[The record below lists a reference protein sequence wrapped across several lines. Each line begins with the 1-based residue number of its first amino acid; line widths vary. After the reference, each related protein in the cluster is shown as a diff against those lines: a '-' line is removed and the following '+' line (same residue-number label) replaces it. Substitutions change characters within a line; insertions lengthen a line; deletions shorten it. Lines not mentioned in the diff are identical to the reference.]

1 MRQNISGGSPY
12 EPIIGFSRAVRVGHT
27 VFLAGTGPVGADNE
41 DVAGQTRRIFA
52 IAEKALGEAGATLA
66 DVVRTR
72 MYLTHVEDWEAVGR
86 VHGEFFG
93 IVRPAATMVVVAA
106 LLNPAWRIEIE
117 FDAVIDASVPS
128 PLVPKKGFRLMPKLS
143 IRDIELANKRVFI
156 RVDFNVPL
164 TEDGSTITDDT
175 RIVATLPTIEYAL
188 KHRAK
193 VILASHLGRPKG
205 KPNPKYSLRPVVD
218 RLRELLDKQ
227 VGESVNVA
235 FSPDCIGEVASEMA
249 RQLES
254 GQVLLLENL
263 RYHAEEEAN
272 DPAFSKALASL
283 AEIYVNDAFG
293 SAHRAHA
300 STEGITHFL
309 KPAVAGLLMEKEITY
324 LGKALESPEKPFVAI
339 IGGSKISGKI
349 DVIDN
354 LLDKVDTLVIVGGM
368 AYTFQRA
375 LGVTTG
381 KSLVEEDKID
391 MAKAAI
397 EKAKAKGVNL
407 LLPVDNILA
416 DSFTPDAKTQVWDTS
431 VDFPADWQG
440 LDIGPKSIAAIED
453 VVLTARTIV
462 WNGPAGVF
470 EFPRFAVGTNAIAQA
485 VAANKAA
492 ISIIGGG
499 DSVSA
504 INKTGLADQIT
515 HISTGGGASLEF
527 LEGKKLPGVEALTNK

>member
-1 MRQNISGGSPY
+1 MS
-12 EPIIGFSRAVRVGHT
+12 
-27 VFLAGTGPVGADNE
+27 
-41 DVAGQTRRIFA
+41 
-52 IAEKALGEAGATLA
+52 K
-66 DVVRTR
+66 
-72 MYLTHVEDWEAVGR
+72 LT
-86 VHGEFFG
+86 
-93 IVRPAATMVVVAA
+93 
-106 LLNPAWRIEIE
+106 
-117 FDAVIDASVPS
+117 
-128 PLVPKKGFRLMPKLS
+128 
-143 IRDIELANKRVFI
+143 IRDIDLANKRLFI

-175 RIVATLPTIEYAL
+175 RIVATLPTIVYAL
-188 KHRAK
+188 EHKAK

-205 KPNPKYSLRPVVD
+205 KANPKYSLRPVAT
-218 RLRELLDKQ
+218 RLRELLDKELSQ
-227 VGESVNVA
+227 GINVA
-235 FSPDCIGEVASEMA
+235 FSPDCVGEIASEMA

-263 RYHAEEEAN
+263 RFHAEEEAN
-272 DPAFSKALASL
+272 DPEFSKALASL
-283 AEIYVNDAFG
+283 AEVYVNDAFG

-324 LGKALESPEKPFVAI
+324 LGKALVSPEKPFVAI

-349 DVIDN
+349 DVINN

-391 MAKAAI
+391 IAREALA
-397 EKAKAKGVNL
+397 KAKAKGVKL

-416 DSFTPDAKTQVWDTS
+416 DNFAPDANTQTWDCS
-431 VDFPADWQG
+431 KNFPADWQG
-440 LDIGPKSIAAIED
+440 LDIGPKSAEAIK
-453 VVLTARTIV
+453 VVVAEARTIV

-470 EFPRFAVGTNAIAQA
+470 EFPRFAVGTNEIARA

-492 ISIIGGG
+492 TTIIGGG

-504 INKTGLADQIT
+504 INQAGVADQIT

-527 LEGKKLPGVEALTNK
+527 LEGKKLPGVEALTEK

>member
-1 MRQNISGGSPY
+1 MS
-12 EPIIGFSRAVRVGHT
+12 
-27 VFLAGTGPVGADNE
+27 
-41 DVAGQTRRIFA
+41 
-52 IAEKALGEAGATLA
+52 K
-66 DVVRTR
+66 
-72 MYLTHVEDWEAVGR
+72 LT
-86 VHGEFFG
+86 
-93 IVRPAATMVVVAA
+93 
-106 LLNPAWRIEIE
+106 
-117 FDAVIDASVPS
+117 
-128 PLVPKKGFRLMPKLS
+128 
-143 IRDIELANKRVFI
+143 IRDIDLANKRVFI

-175 RIVATLPTIEYAL
+175 RIVATLPTIKYAL
-188 KHRAK
+188 QRKAK

-205 KPNPKYSLRPVVD
+205 KPNPKYSLRPVVA
-218 RLRELLDKQ
+218 RLRTLLAKEL
-227 VGESVNVA
+227 GETVNVA
-235 FSPDCIGEVASEMA
+235 FAPDCIGEIATEMA

-263 RYHAEEEAN
+263 RFHAEEEAN
-272 DPAFSKALASL
+272 DPAFSKELASL

-349 DVIDN
+349 DVISN
-354 LLDKVDTLVIVGGM
+354 LLDKVNTLIIVGGM
-368 AYTFQRA
+368 AYTFERA

-391 MAKAAI
+391 MAKAALD
-397 EKAKAKGVNL
+397 KAKAKGVRL

-416 DSFTPDAKTQVWDTS
+416 DKFAADAKTQVWDCS
-431 VDFPADWQG
+431 VNFPADWQG
-440 LDIGPKSIAAIED
+440 LDIGPKSIAAIEE
-453 VVLTARTIV
+453 VVSTARTIV

-470 EFPRFAVGTNAIAQA
+470 EFPRFAVGTNAIARA
-485 VAANKAA
+485 IAANHAA
-492 ISIIGGG
+492 TSIIGGG

-504 INKTGLADQIT
+504 VNKAGVADQIT

-527 LEGKKLPGVEALTNK
+527 LEGKKLPGVEALTDK

>member
-1 MRQNISGGSPY
+1 M
-12 EPIIGFSRAVRVGHT
+12 A
-27 VFLAGTGPVGADNE
+27 
-41 DVAGQTRRIFA
+41 
-52 IAEKALGEAGATLA
+52 
-66 DVVRTR
+66 
-72 MYLTHVEDWEAVGR
+72 
-86 VHGEFFG
+86 
-93 IVRPAATMVVVAA
+93 
-106 LLNPAWRIEIE
+106 
-117 FDAVIDASVPS
+117 
-128 PLVPKKGFRLMPKLS
+128 KLS
-143 IRDIELANKRVFI
+143 IKDVDLTNKRLFI

-188 KHRAK
+188 RNRAK

-205 KPNPKYSLRPVVD
+205 KPNPKYSLRPVAI
-218 RLRELLDKQ
+218 RLRELLDKKL
-227 VGESVNVA
+227 GESINVA
-235 FSPDCIGEVASEMA
+235 FSPDCVGEIAEEMA

-263 RYHAEEEAN
+263 RFHAEEEAN

-283 AEIYVNDAFG
+283 AEVYVNDAFG

-300 STEGITHFL
+300 STEGITHYL

-349 DVIDN
+349 DVIQN

-375 LGVTTG
+375 LGIKTG
-381 KSLVEEDKID
+381 KSLVEEDRID
-391 MAKAAI
+391 MAKEALA
-397 EKAKAKGVNL
+397 KAKAKGVNL
-407 LLPVDNILA
+407 VLPVDNILA
-416 DSFTPDAKTQVWDTS
+416 DNFAADAKTQTWDCS

-440 LDIGPKSIAAIED
+440 LDIGPKSIAAIEQI
-453 VVLTARTIV
+453 VATAKTIV

-470 EFPRFAVGTNAIAQA
+470 EFPRFAIGTNAIAKA
-485 VAANKAA
+485 VAANKTA

-504 INKTGLADQIT
+504 INQAGVADQIT

-527 LEGKKLPGVEALTNK
+527 LEGKRLPGVEALTDK

>member
-1 MRQNISGGSPY
+1 
-12 EPIIGFSRAVRVGHT
+12 
-27 VFLAGTGPVGADNE
+27 
-41 DVAGQTRRIFA
+41 
-52 IAEKALGEAGATLA
+52 
-66 DVVRTR
+66 
-72 MYLTHVEDWEAVGR
+72 
-86 VHGEFFG
+86 
-93 IVRPAATMVVVAA
+93 
-106 LLNPAWRIEIE
+106 
-117 FDAVIDASVPS
+117 
-128 PLVPKKGFRLMPKLS
+128 MPKLS

-164 TEDGSTITDDT
+164 TEDGQEITDDT

-205 KPNPKYSLRPVVD
+205 EPNPKYSLRPVVD
-218 RLRELLDKQ
+218 RLRELLDKK
-227 VGESVNVA
+227 ENNYSINVA
-235 FSPDCIGEVASEMA
+235 FAPDCIGEVASEMS

-272 DPAFSKALASL
+272 DPAFSKSL
-283 AEIYVNDAFG
+283 ALLADVYVNDAFG

-324 LGKALESPEKPFVAI
+324 LGKALEAPEKPFVAI

-397 EKAKAKGVNL
+397 DKAKAKGVNL

-416 DSFTPDAKTQVWDTS
+416 DSFSPDAKTQPWDTS
-431 VDFPADWQG
+431 VNFPADWQG
-440 LDIGPKSIAAIED
+440 LDIGPKSIEAIKE
-453 VVLTARTIV
+453 VVSTARTIV

-470 EFPRFAVGTNAIAQA
+470 EFPRFAVGTNAIAHA
-485 VAANKAA
+485 VAANKSA

-504 INKTGLADQIT
+504 INQAGVADQIT

-527 LEGKKLPGVEALTNK
+527 LEGKKLPGVEELTNK

>member
-1 MRQNISGGSPY
+1 
-12 EPIIGFSRAVRVGHT
+12 
-27 VFLAGTGPVGADNE
+27 
-41 DVAGQTRRIFA
+41 
-52 IAEKALGEAGATLA
+52 
-66 DVVRTR
+66 
-72 MYLTHVEDWEAVGR
+72 
-86 VHGEFFG
+86 
-93 IVRPAATMVVVAA
+93 
-106 LLNPAWRIEIE
+106 
-117 FDAVIDASVPS
+117 
-128 PLVPKKGFRLMPKLS
+128 MPKLS
-143 IRDIELANKRVFI
+143 IRDIDLADKRVFI

-164 TEDGSTITDDT
+164 TEDGRTITDDT
-175 RIVATLPTIEYAL
+175 RIVATLPTIVYAIRH
-188 KHRAK
+188 KAK

-218 RLRELLDKQ
+218 RLRELLDKEITD
-227 VGESVNVA
+227 GVNVA
-235 FSPDCIGEVASEMA
+235 FSPDCVGEVAEELA

-254 GQVLLLENL
+254 RQVLLLENL
-263 RYHAEEEAN
+263 RFHAEEEAN
-272 DPAFSKALASL
+272 DPGFSKQLAAL

-349 DVIDN
+349 DVIQN
-354 LLDKVDTLVIVGGM
+354 LLDKVNTLVIVGGM
-368 AYTFQRA
+368 AYTFYRSK
-375 LGVTTG
+375 GVAVG
-381 KSLVEEDKID
+381 KSLLEEDKID
-391 MAKAAI
+391 LARETMA
-397 EKAKAKGVNL
+397 KAKAKGVNL

-416 DSFTPDAKTQVWDTS
+416 DKFANDAKTQVWDTA

-453 VVLTARTIV
+453 VISTARTIV

-470 EFPRFAVGTNAIAQA
+470 EFPRFAVGTNAIARA
-485 VAANKAA
+485 VAVNRAA
-492 ISIIGGG
+492 TSIIGGG

-504 INKTGLADQIT
+504 INQAGVADQIT

-527 LEGKKLPGVEALTNK
+527 LEGKKLPGVEALTEK